1 MRLLNKLYK
10 LIGDA
15 LLAYWPCSRF
25 EASAMLHY
33 VLQESL
39 TMQNHFDNFE
49 TPDGVILRMKLG
61 LSIGKTH
68 IHYIGNQEYKT
79 FDITGPAVDDVNIAQ
94 SYTKPGAVV
103 ISKDAWEICDQE
115 RCIAQIVGQGYVQV
129 MKINRKGPC

>member
-1 MRLLNKLYK
+1 MRLPINYALLT
-10 LIGDA
+10 GDA

-25 EASAMLHY
+25 EASSMLRY

-61 LSIGKTH
+61 LSVGKTH

-79 FDITGPAVDDVNIAQ
+79 FDVTGPAVDDVNIAQ

-103 ISKDAWEICDQE
+103 ISKDAWEMCDQE
-115 RCIAQIVGQGYVQV
+115 RCIAQVVGQGYVQV
-129 MKINRKGPC
+129 MKINRKGLC